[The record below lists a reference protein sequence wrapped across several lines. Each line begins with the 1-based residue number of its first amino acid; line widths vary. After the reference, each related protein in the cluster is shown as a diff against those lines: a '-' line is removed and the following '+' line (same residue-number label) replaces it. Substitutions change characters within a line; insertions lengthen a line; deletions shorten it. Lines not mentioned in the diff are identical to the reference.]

1 MNHTLNTAY
10 SNQERPMKANATR
23 WLIGFFAVVW
33 VACEI
38 VDPFL
43 VALNLPLEVCA
54 EINEGNSWDE
64 SGTYNIHDEIANVSE
79 DYVDD
84 VQATRVNDI
93 TVFMPNPPATG
104 DATGSVRFSLDGGP
118 LTTLLTFTNL
128 PFDSLRG
135 DGLSFRDYLNN
146 PSGQLQFNIA
156 GVNII
161 LTALQ
166 DSTGL
171 PATST
176 IYLESN
182 GTTSVDVPQ
191 GTNICAKI
199 SYQVDVEISN

>member
-1 MNHTLNTAY
+1 
-10 SNQERPMKANATR
+10 MKANAVR

-38 VDPFL
+38 VNPFL
-43 VALNLPLEVCA
+43 VALNLPIEVCA
-54 EINEGNSWDE
+54 EVNKGNSWDD
-64 SGTYNIHDEIANVSE
+64 SGTYNIRDEIASVSE
-79 DYVDD
+79 EYIND
-84 VQATRVNDI
+84 VKATRVNDI
-93 TVFMPNPPATG
+93 SVFMPNPPATG
-104 DATGSVRFSLDGGP
+104 NASGSVRFALGGGP

-146 PSGQLQFNIA
+146 PTGQLQFNVA

-171 PATST
+171 PPTTT

-182 GTTSVDVPQ
+182 GSTSVEVPQ
-191 GTNICAKI
+191 GTNICARI